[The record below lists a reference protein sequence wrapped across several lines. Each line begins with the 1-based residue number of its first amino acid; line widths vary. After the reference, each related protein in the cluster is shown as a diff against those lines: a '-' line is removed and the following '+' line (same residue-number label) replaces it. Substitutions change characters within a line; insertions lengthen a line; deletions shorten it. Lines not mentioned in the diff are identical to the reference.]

1 MKKSPSHFP
10 TIKPI
15 AYEGPGSANALA
27 FRHYNPAEIL
37 DGKTMAQHLRFS
49 IAYWHAFRGTG
60 SDPFGPGTIVRP
72 WEKGKDPVSV
82 AKVRMDAAFEFFQKI
97 RAPFYCFHDRDIAPE
112 GATLAQSNKNLDAI
126 VAHAKSLQ
134 KATGVK
140 LLWGT
145 ANLFSNPRYMCG
157 ASTNPDAHVFAYAA
171 AQVKKAIDATQELGG
186 ENYVFWGGREGY
198 ETLLNTNLKREQD
211 HLAAFL
217 HMAVDYAKS
226 IGFKGQFLIEPKP
239 KEPTK
244 HQYDFDC
251 ATCIGFLKTYKLDK
265 HFKFNIETN
274 HATLAGHSFQHE
286 IEVAG
291 SAGLLGSIDANS
303 GDLLLGWD
311 TDQFNT
317 DVKELT
323 LAMMSIL
330 KFGGLGSGGFNF
342 DAKLRRPSTDLADL
356 FHAHIGGMDAYA
368 QALKI
373 AHRINTAGKFTKHVA
388 DRYGSYDTGF
398 GKEIETG
405 KATFESLEKLVL
417 NQLGEPT
424 PRSGQQEKLENLLNQ
439 ELFG

>member
-1 MKKSPSHFP
+1 MKTSPAHFP
-10 TIKPI
+10 KIKTI
-15 AYEGPGSANALA
+15 AYEGPGAAHALA
-27 FRHYNPAEIL
+27 FRHYNPDEIV
-37 DGKTMAQHLRFS
+37 DGKSLSEHMRFS
-49 IAYWHAFRGTG
+49 IAYWHSFRGTG

-72 WEKGKDPVSV
+72 WETGKDPVSV
-82 AKVRMDAAFEFFQKI
+82 AKVRMDAAFEFHQKI
-97 RAPFYCFHDRDIAPE
+97 RAPFWAFHDRDIAPE
-112 GATLAQSNKNLDAI
+112 GSTLAQSNKNLEAV
-126 VAHAKSLQ
+126 VAHAKQLQ

-145 ANLFSNPRYMCG
+145 ANLFSHPRYMCG

-171 AQVKKAIDATQELGG
+171 AQVKSALDATQELGG

-244 HQYDFDC
+244 HQYDFDV
-251 ATCIGFLKTYKLDK
+251 ASGIAFLRTYGLEKQ
-265 HFKFNIETN
+265 FKFNIETN
-274 HATLAGHSFQHE
+274 HATLAGHTFQHE
-286 IEVAG
+286 IEVAA
-291 SAGLLGSIDANS
+291 SQNMLGSIDANS

-323 LAMMSIL
+323 LAMTSIL
-330 KFGGLGSGGFNF
+330 KAGGLGSGGFNF
-342 DAKLRRPSTDLADL
+342 DAKLRRPSIDAEDL

-368 QALKI
+368 LAFKLARKI
-373 AHRINTAGKFTKHVA
+373 LADGKFDSFVA
-388 DRYGSYDTGF
+388 DRYASFDTGF
-398 GKEIETG
+398 GKDIETG
-405 KATFESLEKLVL
+405 KANFKSLEKLVL
-417 NQLGEPT
+417 GKLGEPT
-424 PRSGQQEKLENLLNQ
+424 PKSGKQEYLENLLNTY
-439 ELFG
+439 LHG